1 MNIISEAYYDALITE
16 IRDKNSDSQRIRDN
30 LFALG
35 QKVGTVIAGE
45 LLTEQREVRTP
56 MNCRHVGLSFAKRR
70 TVIVS
75 TKDDYQYFANG
86 IAGVIRDSARGYMDF
101 DGVRGLRALVQ
112 PVRSISLPVVNNVNC
127 VIIAKSVL
135 ATGCTAISLTKKSI
149 EQYNPRHVV
158 IATVFYSEDGVYEL
172 LDSIA
177 TAEIYAYS
185 EPDSLDP
192 DGMLIPGIGNLDERL
207 NH

>member
-1 MNIISEAYYDALITE
+1 MKIISDAYCDALITE
-16 IRDKNSDSQRIRDN
+16 VRDKNSDSQRIKAN
-30 LFALG
+30 LLALG
-35 QKVGTVIAGE
+35 QKIGSVIAGE
-45 LLTEQREVRTP
+45 LLTEQREVHTP
-56 MNCRHVGLSFAKRR
+56 MNCRHIGLGFAKRR

-75 TKDDYQYFANG
+75 TKDDYEYFANG
-86 IAGVIRDSARGYMDF
+86 IAEVIRDSARGYMDF
-101 DGVRGLRALVQ
+101 DGVRGMQALVQ
-112 PVRSISLPVVNNVNC
+112 PVRSINLPVVNNVNC

-158 IATVFYSEDGVYEL
+158 IATVFYTETGVYEL
-172 LDSIA
+172 LDSLA

-185 EPDSLDP
+185 EPDLLNSN
-192 DGMLIPGIGNLDERL
+192 GMLIPGIGNLDERL